1 MQIESIPIRTILN
14 PTGGFLGDGFTH
26 TVNLYRGCALGN
38 SLCGLYCYAQRN
50 PHHVQGRPWG
60 SFLDIKTDV
69 EVVYR
74 TQYDRLKHPARGEPK
89 PLRLF
94 CSSVTEPYPPQER
107 TARRMRRLLEEM
119 RTRPPDLL
127 VIQSHTPLVVD
138 DLALLQELSKLCG
151 LRVNITVETD
161 KDSMPP
167 PFPRHAYSPASR
179 IEALRTLRD
188 AGLCTVATVSPLMP
202 LDDPRRFARQL
213 EAACDRVILD
223 HYLLGDGSP
232 NGQRTRQTQLPV
244 LLERNG
250 YADWTRLETFQDV
263 VGIFREAFGGN
274 DRVGISKAG
283 FNDVNTQEVGSS
295 LKPIL
300 LPAQRISHEEG
311 EEGPSS

>member
-1 MQIESIPIRTILN
+1 MQVQNVPIRGILN

-38 SLCGLYCYAQRN
+38 SLCGLYCYAQWN
-50 PHHVQGRPWG
+50 AHHVQGRPWG
-60 SFLDIKTDV
+60 GFLDTKTNV
-69 EVVYR
+69 EEAYR
-74 TQYDRLKHPARGEPK
+74 AQYDRLKHPPRGEPK
-89 PLRLF
+89 PLRIF

-119 RTRPPDLL
+119 RIRPPDLL
-127 VIQSHTPLVVD
+127 VIQSRTPLVVD
-138 DLALLQELSKLCG
+138 DLALLQELHEFC
-151 LRVNITVETD
+151 RVQVNITVETD
-161 KDSMPP
+161 KDNLPP

-188 AGLCTVATVSPLMP
+188 AGLWTVATVSPLLP
-202 LDDPRRFARQL
+202 LDEPRRFAQRL
-213 EAACDRVILD
+213 EAASDRVILD

-250 YADWTRLETFQDV
+250 YADWTSLKTFQEV
-263 VGIFREAFGGN
+263 VGIFREVFGGN

-283 FNDVNTQEVGSS
+283 FNAV
-295 LKPIL
+295 
-300 LPAQRISHEEG
+300 ASHEIGSRLNPVLVPELRIIH
-311 EEGPSS
+311 EEDEE